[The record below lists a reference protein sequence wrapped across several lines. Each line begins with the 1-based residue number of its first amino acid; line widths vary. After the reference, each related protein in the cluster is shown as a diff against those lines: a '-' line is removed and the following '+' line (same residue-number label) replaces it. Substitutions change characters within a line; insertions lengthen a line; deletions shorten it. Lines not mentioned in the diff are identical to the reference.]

1 MNVLLILTICLIIT
15 ILIEYIPIVIFLNI
29 SKKYFV
35 CVNVLTN
42 VIANVILIIID
53 ILNIKI
59 DNIINRT
66 QLVVLF
72 ETIIVMVEIFL
83 YCLYFNKYFKNNNEN
98 MGNGLINIKAANILR
113 IILLTIIANL
123 LSVIIGRKILEFLL

>member
-1 MNVLLILTICLIIT
+1 MNIFAILTICLIIT
-15 ILIEYIPIVIFLNI
+15 ILIEYIPIVVLLHI

-35 CVNVLTN
+35 SVNVLTN
-42 VIANVILIIID
+42 VVANVILVIID

-59 DNIINRT
+59 DNIISRT

-72 ETIIVMVEIFL
+72 ETIIAMVEIFL

-98 MGNGLINIKAANILR
+98 MGNGLINRKIANILR
-113 IILLTIIANL
+113 IILLTIFANL
-123 LSVIIGRKILEFLL
+123 LSVMIGRQILELLL